1 MEEDEMVKRKEKR
14 KRRSYDEWLGK
25 KKSKENQRTKQKINL
40 VMREKR
46 VVGEWAGMDLTTHK
60 TWVPLIE

>member
-1 MEEDEMVKRKEKR
+1 MVKRKEKKKGKRKKR

-25 KKSKENQRTKQKINL
+25 KKSKENQRTKQKRKSP

-46 VVGEWAGMDLTTHK
+46 TVGEWADMDLSTHK
-60 TWVPLIE
+60 T

>member
-1 MEEDEMVKRKEKR
+1 MVRQ
-14 KRRSYDEWLGK
+14 SYDEWLGK